1 MASTTPKIGL
11 RKPARTDFVSVVTDI
26 NDNMDIL
33 DDAVGKTIENLGDAY
48 DNTKT
53 YSTNDICI
61 YNNTLYKA
69 NQDIN
74 TPEDFDPD
82 HWDAATVAEAMKNA
96 VGDVS
101 VDYPFTIQTTDWSN
115 TAPYTYTWTNA
126 AIVAKVGVR
135 VEFGTGAD
143 TNDVPY
149 LEVAKVSGGV
159 QFTAPNKPTKSI
171 PIVVH
176 VINAEAASITTIS
189 DDMVSSNVITGTAN
203 VEEAIVNLDNRVT
216 TLNSNIAAHDGTF
229 TKANNSYD
237 VTYKISGN
245 VHIVSFSAINNS
257 GFSTGF
263 VDIAT
268 LSDVTLPLSIFGSA
282 TDYTH
287 DSFSYSRIS
296 SSNNKLQAYVAS
308 SGCKQVV
315 GTCVFIV

>member
-1 MASTTPKIGL
+1 M
-11 RKPARTDFVSVVTDI
+11 
-26 NDNMDIL
+26 
-33 DDAVGKTIENLGDAY
+33 
-48 DNTKT
+48 
-53 YSTNDICI
+53 
-61 YNNTLYKA
+61 
-69 NQDIN
+69 
-74 TPEDFDPD
+74 
-82 HWDAATVAEAMKNA
+82 
-96 VGDVS
+96 
-101 VDYPFTIQTTDWSN
+101 
-115 TAPYTYTWTNA
+115 
-126 AIVAKVGVR
+126 
-135 VEFGTGAD
+135 
-143 TNDVPY
+143 
-149 LEVAKVSGGV
+149 
-159 QFTAPNKPTKSI
+159 
-171 PIVVH
+171 VH